1 MGIYLNP
8 MNELFLKAV
17 NSDIY
22 VDHSLMIEY
31 TNHVL
36 SKINDKLC
44 VSRPKRFGKSTDANM
59 LVAYYSKDCDSS
71 DIFARLKI
79 SESPLY
85 KAHLNQHYVIYLNM
99 QDSLSQ
105 THDIKKMT
113 ELINQSL
120 IWELLL

>member
-44 VSRPKRFGKSTDANM
+44 VSRPKRFGKITDANM

-85 KAHLNQHYVIYLNM
+85 KEHLNQHYVIYLNM